1 MKNQPS
7 TEKNPIKI
15 IAKNKKARHDFFIL
29 SKYEAGIVLLGT
41 EVKSIRDGKANLK
54 ESYAR
59 IENGELW
66 LIGMHISPYKQGN
79 INNHD
84 PVRKRKLLMHAREI
98 DRMKKNTEE
107 KGLTIVPLLL
117 YLSGGRVKV
126 ELGLARGKHHY
137 DKRQDNAARDAKRDM
152 DRARKK
158 VAL

>member
-1 MKNQPS
+1 MKNQTS
-7 TEKNPIKI
+7 TEKKSIKI

-29 SKYEAGIVLLGT
+29 SKYEAGIVLMGT

-59 IENGELW
+59 IENGEFW
-66 LIGMHISPYKQGN
+66 LIGMHVSPYKQGN

>member
-1 MKNQPS
+1 MKNNAP

-29 SKYEAGIVLLGT
+29 SKYEAGIVLMGT
-41 EVKSIRDGKANLK
+41 EVKSMRDGKANLK

-66 LIGMHISPYKQGN
+66 LIGMHVSPYKQGN

-84 PVRKRKLLMHAREI
+84 PVRRRKLLMHAREI
-98 DRMKKNTEE
+98 VRMKKSTEE
-107 KGLTIVPLLL
+107 KGLTIVPLSL
-117 YLSGGRVKV
+117 YLCGGRVKV
-126 ELGLARGKHHY
+126 ELGLARGKHQH